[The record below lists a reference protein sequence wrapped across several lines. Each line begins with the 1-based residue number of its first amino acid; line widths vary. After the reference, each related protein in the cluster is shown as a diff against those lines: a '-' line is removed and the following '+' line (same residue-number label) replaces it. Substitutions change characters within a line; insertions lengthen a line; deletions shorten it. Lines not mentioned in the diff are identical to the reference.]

1 MVFLGADE
9 SVKDYLETT
18 DVLPTLQ
25 AAVEA
30 MLRKYTEPR
39 EPGEAKEPDALNF
52 IAEWLK
58 RHNPRHNAEFAEVI
72 NQMRAQPGYGGPEY
86 GAAAAEPEAAAAGEV
101 VEKAADEASLSTG
114 AS

>member
-1 MVFLGADE
+1 MVFLGTDE
-9 SVKDYLETT
+9 TVKDYLETT

-30 MLRKYTEPR
+30 MLRKMTEQR
-39 EPGEAKEPDALNF
+39 EPEAETPDALNF

-72 NQMRAQPGYGGPEY
+72 NQMRAQPGYGGAEF
-86 GAAAAEPEAAAAGEV
+86 GAAAAEPEAATAGEV
-101 VEKAADEASLSTG
+101 VEKAADEAALSTG